1 MSFFPTAQR
10 PKHLVQFNAGKCIR
24 EGNTLKPDLRKGMIY
39 MDQTDDQLMYFY
51 WKERKASEPE
61 EERIIFP
68 DEAEFVRV
76 TQCTTGRVYSLNYKS
91 SGEKLFFWMQNKS
104 DEKDEEYVSRVNR
117 LINDPQS
124 AVLEQSGNNG
134 SGSSAHTRMPGIDVD
149 FGDGAPPDMMQLL
162 GNSPG
167 IDRVS
172 RENIIQ
178 FLQTAGGLG
187 GTIHSSHTP
196 GGDGPVDQQN
206 TEEHHEE
213 TSDESGNNSNNNNT
227 SNNNQQQQSSSVNS
241 EQLEQLRNILRGVQ
255 TPEGQQS
262 PLSLTDVLTTQTLTP
277 LLNDRE
283 ICAALF
289 PHLPE
294 ESERSPEEVRQVVQS
309 PQFQQAL
316 ATLSFA
322 LESGE
327 LGPLLTQLGLDPS
340 AGNSVESF
348 LRAIEQQARRRD
360 GERNNDAMDED

>member
-24 EGNTLKPDLRKGMIY
+24 EGNTIKPDLRKGMIY

-76 TQCTTGRVYSLNYKS
+76 TECTTGRVYSLNYKS

-104 DEKDEEYVSRVNR
+104 DEKDDEYVSRVNR

-124 AVLEQSGNNG
+124 AVLEQSGSG
-134 SGSSAHTRMPGIDVD
+134 GSSAHTRMPGIDVD

-187 GTIHSSHTP
+187 GTIPSSVAA
-196 GGDGPVDQQN
+196 GGDGPVDQQH
-206 TEEHHEE
+206 TEEHREE
-213 TSDESGNNSNNNNT
+213 TSDGDNNNNT
-227 SNNNQQQQSSSVNS
+227 SSQQQSSTVNS

-255 TPEGQQS
+255 APDNQQS

-283 ICAALF
+283 ICSALF
-289 PHLPE
+289 PFLPE

-340 AGNSVESF
+340 AGTSVESF
-348 LRAIEQQARRRD
+348 LRAIEQQARRREQ
-360 GERNNDAMDED
+360 ERNNDAMDED

>member
-10 PKHLVQFNAGKCIR
+10 PKYLVQFNAGKCIR
-24 EGNTLKPDLRKGMIY
+24 EGNTIKPDLRKGMIY
-39 MDQTDDQLMYFY
+39 MDQTDEQLMYFY
-51 WKERKASEPE
+51 WKERKSSTEPE

-124 AVLEQSGNNG
+124 AVLEQSGSG
-134 SGSSAHTRMPGIDVD
+134 GSSAHTRMPGIDVD

-187 GTIHSSHTP
+187 GTIPSSVP
-196 GGDGPVDQQN
+196 AGGDGPVDQPQGG
-206 TEEHHEE
+206 EERHEQ
-213 TSDESGNNSNNNNT
+213 SSGDNNSNN
-227 SNNNQQQQSSSVNS
+227 SQQQSSAVNS
-241 EQLEQLRNILRGVQ
+241 EQLEQLRNILSGVQ
-255 TPEGQQS
+255 APENHQA
-262 PLSLTDVLTTQTLTP
+262 PLSLTDVLTTQTITP
-277 LLNDRE
+277 LLNDRD

-289 PHLPE
+289 PFLPE
-294 ESERSPEEVRQVVQS
+294 DSERSPEEVRQVVQS

-327 LGPLLTQLGLDPS
+327 LGPLLTQLGLDAS

-360 GERNNDAMDED
+360 QDRNDDAMDED

>member
-24 EGNTLKPDLRKGMIY
+24 EGNMLKPDLRKGMVY
-39 MDQTDDQLMYFY
+39 MDQTDDQLMHFY

-76 TQCTTGRVYSLNYKS
+76 TECTTGRVYSLNYKS

-104 DEKDEEYVSRVNR
+104 DDKDEEHVTRVNR

-124 AVLEQSGNNG
+124 AVLDQG

-149 FGDGAPPDMMQLL
+149 FGDGAPADMMQLL
-162 GNSPG
+162 GNSPER
-167 IDRVS
+167 IS
-172 RENIIQ
+172 RENIVQ
-178 FLQTAGGLG
+178 FLQAAGGLG
-187 GTIHSSHTP
+187 GTIPSSMVQ
-196 GGDGPVDQQN
+196 GGDGPVDQQ
-206 TEEHHEE
+206 HES
-213 TSDESGNNSNNNNT
+213 SDSHREQSGNS
-227 SNNNQQQQSSSVNS
+227 QSSTVNS

-255 TPEGQQS
+255 APENHQA
-262 PLSLTDVLTTQTLTP
+262 PVSLTDVLTTQTIAP
-277 LLNDRE
+277 LLNDRD

-289 PHLPE
+289 PFLPE
-294 ESERSPEEVRQVVQS
+294 ESDRTPEEVRQVVQS

-316 ATLSFA
+316 ATLSYA

-340 AGNSVESF
+340 AGTSMF
-348 LRAIEQQARRRD
+348 LLTTRQSTH
-360 GERNNDAMDED
+360 